1 MQPHARDQL
10 TTFMRELLDL
20 PLVLNAYLLGG
31 NSDFLIH
38 VAAASVERLRELVI
52 DELNTNPA
60 VAETETSLIFQ
71 YRRAARIPLT
81 TES

>member
-1 MQPHARDQL
+1 
-10 TTFMRELLDL
+10 
-20 PLVLNAYLLGG
+20 
-31 NSDFLIH
+31 
-38 VAAASVERLRELVI
+38 VI